1 MLLLQQARNPYCQ
14 SKSDNGI
21 TYLFLN
27 LEVLLKRT
35 PRKSI
40 GIFISVSL
48 YLHKHTYT
56 YASMYGFFCTVGPP
70 SNILTY
76 EFPVSKLEAE

>member
-40 GIFISVSL
+40 GIFISVSTYINIHIHMQVCMDFSAL
-48 YLHKHTYT
+48 LGLHQIFLPMSSLL
-56 YASMYGFFCTVGPP
+56 A
-70 SNILTY
+70 N
-76 EFPVSKLEAE
+76 